1 MIYQLAPVM
10 HKARRVNWRLSSLLN
25 EGPRS
30 LSGVT
35 SRARIDGGAG
45 LWTVGFV
52 DVPLRSRDDFAQ
64 WSATEALLDGGVEPV
79 IVPVCEPR
87 LVPWPLHQGRM
98 VTAIDQVP
106 HSDGSFFSDATGYST
121 EVIVARFA
129 AAALAGAT
137 TVQIEVLRS
146 GAFRGGERFS
156 VYHPVFGWRLYV
168 IRTIDSM
175 DGAVL
180 TVTIRAPLWEGVA
193 AGGDVIFD
201 RPRCTMV
208 LAAADGLERDT
219 DLRRFGT
226 GSASF
231 IEFGGAP

>member
-1 MIYQLAPVM
+1 MTYELAPVM

-45 LWTVGFV
+45 LWMAEFV
-52 DVPLRSRDDFAQ
+52 DVPLRGRDDFAQ
-64 WSATEALLDGGVEPV
+64 WSAMEALLDGGAEPV
-79 IVPVCEPR
+79 IVRVCDPR
-87 LVPWPLHQGRM
+87 LVPWPLYQGRA
-98 VTAIDQVP
+98 VTALDQVP
-106 HSDGSFFSDATGYST
+106 HSDGSFFSDGAGYST

-156 VYHPVFGWRLYV
+156 IWHPAFGWRLYV
-168 IRTIDSM
+168 IRTIEGVA
-175 DGAVL
+175 GAVM
-180 TVTIRAPLWEGVA
+180 TVTIRAPLWEDVVA
-193 AGGDVIFD
+193 GADVIFD
-201 RPRCTMV
+201 HPRCTMV
-208 LAAADGLERDT
+208 LVAADGFERDT
-219 DLRRFGT
+219 DLRRFGMGAAT
-226 GSASF
+226 F

>member
-1 MIYQLAPVM
+1 MTHELAPVM

-45 LWTVGFV
+45 LWAAEFV
-52 DVPLRSRDDFAQ
+52 DVPLRGRDDFAQ
-64 WSATEALLDGGVEPV
+64 WAAMEALLDGGAEPV
-79 IVPVCEPR
+79 IVPVCDPR
-87 LVPWPLHQGRM
+87 LVPWPLYQGRP
-98 VTAIDQVP
+98 VTALDQVP
-106 HSDGSFFSDATGYST
+106 HSDGAFFSDDAGYST

-129 AAALAGAT
+129 AAAPAGAT

-146 GAFRGGERFS
+146 GVFRGGERFS
-156 VYHPVFGWRLYV
+156 VLHPAFGWRLYV
-168 IRTIDSM
+168 IRTIEATA
-175 DGAVL
+175 GAVM
-180 TVTIRAPLWEGVA
+180 TVTIRAPLWEAVA
-193 AGGDVIFD
+193 AAEAAIFD

-208 LAAADGLERDT
+208 LAAADGFERDT

-226 GSASF
+226 GSAAF
-231 IEFGGAP
+231 IEFGGVP